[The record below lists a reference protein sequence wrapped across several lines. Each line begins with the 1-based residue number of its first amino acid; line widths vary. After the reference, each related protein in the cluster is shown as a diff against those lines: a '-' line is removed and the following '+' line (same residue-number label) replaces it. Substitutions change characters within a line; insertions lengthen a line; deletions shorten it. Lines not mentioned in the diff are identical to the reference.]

1 MNYLKILFNKNMF
14 LVTLVLLL
22 IYNFALMP
30 NGINKTISWNPI
42 DKFAFY
48 FKWYFD
54 LILLIY
60 TIGYSFLAISK
71 KNTLISISVIHTII
85 ISISLFV
92 INSVFDEIIFLINI
106 LSIILFITN
115 LIFSIKM
122 KEIKSKN

>member
-1 MNYLKILFNKNMF
+1 MF
-14 LVTLVLLL
+14 LITLVLLL
-22 IYNFALMP
+22 IYNFVLMP

-92 INSVFDEIIFLINI
+92 INSVFDEIIFFINI